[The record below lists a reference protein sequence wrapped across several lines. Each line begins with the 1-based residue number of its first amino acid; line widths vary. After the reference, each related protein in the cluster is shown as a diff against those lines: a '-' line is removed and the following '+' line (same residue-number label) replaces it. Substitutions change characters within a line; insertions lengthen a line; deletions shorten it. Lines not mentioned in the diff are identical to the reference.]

1 MTLQPIRDVQEYK
14 RLKESL
20 KARFESDRTGEQ
32 ELFTEQT
39 KIFQPLIKTQQDTS
53 KAIQEKIVQGQT
65 AIQTAAADALGP
77 LTKELQRRNDQA
89 ELPFYKDEVPGPTK
103 IDSDKTPTTP
113 APYDPDKHLTET
125 DMRNLYEMHFPP
137 PSRVLNDARLNG
149 LQRTMDILEKVK
161 TMNRRIGQKLA
172 INSTISEED
181 KIKYSSRKNTLV
193 IYKESLE
200 ELTNLIASAD
210 DDDEFV
216 AASDSP
222 VESKPKKKSGKG
234 VETIYYPNIEEL
246 CNRLSILCAAK
257 DAGNTGL
264 NNNIQSILDELLR
277 VSAIDMPEYNKLY
290 KKIFVK

>member
-39 KIFQPLIKTQQDTS
+39 KVFQPLIKTQQDTS

-77 LTKELQRRNDQA
+77 LTRELQRRNDQA
-89 ELPFYKDEVPGPTK
+89 ELPFYHDEVPGPTK
-103 IDSDKTPTTP
+103 IDTDKTATP
-113 APYDPDKHLTET
+113 APYNPDKDLTET

-161 TMNRRIGQKLA
+161 TMNRSIGQKLA
-172 INSTISEED
+172 INSTISEEKKD
-181 KIKYSSRKNTLV
+181 KYASRKNTLI

-257 DAGNTGL
+257 DAGNTNL
-264 NNNIQSILDELLR
+264 KILSQ
-277 VSAIDMPEYNKLY
+277 VS
-290 KKIFVK
+290 